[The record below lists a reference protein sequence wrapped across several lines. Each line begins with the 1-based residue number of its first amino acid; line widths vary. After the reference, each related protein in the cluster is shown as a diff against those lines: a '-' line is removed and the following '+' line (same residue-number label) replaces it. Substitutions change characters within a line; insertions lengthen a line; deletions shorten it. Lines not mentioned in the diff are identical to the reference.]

1 MKTKRQEKIL
11 EIIAAKPIETQEQL
25 LEELKASGLTV
36 TQATISRDIKELH
49 LIKEQTGRG
58 SYHYVVSVHKATF
71 NNSNKLRTIF
81 RESVV
86 SFDCA
91 QNIVVLKTLP
101 GLASAAC
108 TALDSMN
115 IDVLVGSLAGDDTVF
130 LVMRDNNSALHFC
143 DEIQKMIE

>member
-11 EIIAAKPIETQEQL
+11 EIIAARPIETQEQL
-25 LEELKASGLTV
+25 LQALKEAGMHV

-49 LIKEQTGRG
+49 LVKEQTGRG
-58 SYHYVVSVHKATF
+58 SYHYAVSVHKSTF
-71 NNSNKLRTIF
+71 NNSGKLRTIF
-81 RESVV
+81 RESVS

-108 TALDSMN
+108 AALDNMN
-115 IDVLVGSLAGDDTVF
+115 INVLVGSLAGDDTV
-130 LVMRDNNSALHFC
+130 LLIMRDNESAVLFC
-143 DEIQKMIE
+143 EDIKKMVE

>member
-1 MKTKRQEKIL
+1 MKTKRQERIL
-11 EIIAAKPIETQEQL
+11 EIITEKPIETQEQL
-25 LEELKASGLTV
+25 LEELKMSGLTV

-58 SYHYVVSVHKATF
+58 SYHYVVSAHKATF
-71 NNSNKLRTIF
+71 NNTGKLRTIF

-108 TALDSMN
+108 AALDSMG
-115 IDVLVGSLAGDDTVF
+115 IDILVGSLAGDDTVF
-130 LVMRDNNSALHFC
+130 LVMRNNESALDFC
-143 DEIQKMIE
+143 VDIKKMIE

>member
-11 EIIAAKPIETQEQL
+11 EIIAARPIETQEQL
-25 LEELKASGLTV
+25 LQALKEVGMNV

-49 LIKEQTGRG
+49 LVKEQTGRG
-58 SYHYVVSVHKATF
+58 SYHYAVSVHKSTF
-71 NNSNKLRTIF
+71 NNSGKLRTIF
-81 RESVV
+81 RESVS

-108 TALDSMN
+108 AALDNMN
-115 IDVLVGSLAGDDTVF
+115 INVLVGSLAGDDTV
-130 LVMRDNNSALHFC
+130 LLIMRDNESAVLFC
-143 DEIQKMIE
+143 EDIKKMVE